1 MAVCLWQ
8 SNHLTPSD
16 CSSPILELQLP
27 QEELNTTSLQKYTTF
42 CSQTKQQALPVS
54 EETWL
59 LFATHFVQQG
69 FSHSTMQVY
78 LHVHSLLLAC
88 CCRRILQ
95 YPDNSSN
102 EPAFR
107 KGSVSCKLLP
117 DNPMSVSPSLF
128 QLGNAC
134 TQLCQSTPGTTTLRG
149 FGQPAALLT
158 SASFVSVSSR
168 HQPITSTLLTPQ
180 DLADL
185 SKALASAKRQHCR
198 Y

>member
-16 CSSPILELQLP
+16 CSSPILEFQLP
-27 QEELNTTSLQKYTTF
+27 QEELNTTSLQKYTIF
-42 CSQTKQQALPVS
+42 CSQTKQQARPAS
-54 EETWL
+54 EETLL
-59 LFATHFVQQG
+59 LFTTHFVQQG
-69 FSHSTMQVY
+69 LSHSTMQVY

-102 EPAFR
+102 EPAFK
-107 KGSVSCKLLP
+107 KGSVSRKLPP
-117 DNPMSVSPSLF
+117 DNSMSASPSLF

-149 FGQPAALLT
+149 SGQSALLT
-158 SASFVSVSSR
+158 SASFVSVSSC

-185 SKALASAKRQHCR
+185 SKALASAKRQHRR